1 MIHINLMKFEN
12 LAEGKDKYGY
22 VITDDSGVQEYIDIY
37 DSQRE
42 LDNEVNI
49 FTIRDI
55 IESYHYELYQDLKN
69 GGEFIFNGRRMY
81 F

>member
-22 VITDDSGVQEYIDIY
+22 VITDDSGVQEYVDIY

-42 LDNEVNI
+42 LDNEVNM

>member
-12 LAEGKDKYGY
+12 LAKGKNKYGY
-22 VITDDSGVQEYIDIY
+22 VITDDSGVQEYVDIY

-42 LDNEVNI
+42 LDNEVNM

>member
-22 VITDDSGVQEYIDIY
+22 VITDDSGVQEYVDIY
-37 DSQRE
+37 DNQRE
-42 LDNEVNI
+42 LDNEVNM